1 MNHKA
6 LNHSAGRFEDIACTR
21 GRVIRV
27 LLASVVLWRGVTL
40 CAQQIAAVE
49 VPREP
54 AAHTVSD
61 GQAPAQS
68 TSSATADSPIH
79 TSIATASISGVV
91 VDPMGDAVAGA
102 TVRLTR
108 DDPAGQQNTIVGI
121 NGGFVFANLEAGAYR
136 LSISAPG
143 FASSAQTVVIS
154 AGQIYTV
161 PQTTL
166 GVASANTDVEVV
178 MSRTEIAQV
187 QMEDEEKQR
196 ILAVIPNFYVSYVPN
211 AAPLSSK
218 QKFELAGRLVI
229 DPVSFAITGVT
240 AGIQQSNNSY
250 PSWGQGAS
258 GYAKRYAASTGT
270 FLNSVVIG
278 NAILPSLLKQDPRY
292 FYKGTGT
299 VKSRILYAIAMSV
312 IARGDNGKWQ
322 PNYSG
327 ILGGLAAG
335 GLSNLYYPAANRD
348 GVGLTFRS
356 AAIGTAGSAAGNI
369 IQEFLL
375 RKLTP
380 HTGKNKPSVSG
391 TAQTQP

>member
-1 MNHKA
+1 M
-6 LNHSAGRFEDIACTR
+6 R
-21 GRVIRV
+21 GKVTLF
-27 LLASVVLWRGVTL
+27 LLISVVPWRGSTL
-40 CAQQIAAVE
+40 CAQQIAPVDL
-49 VPREP
+49 PTEP
-54 AAHTVSD
+54 AAQTLAD

-68 TSSATADSPIH
+68 TSPAAADSPIH
-79 TSIATASISGVV
+79 TSVATASISG
-91 VDPMGDAVAGA
+91 AVAGA

-108 DDPAGQQNTIVGI
+108 DDPPSQQDTLVGI
-121 NGGFVFANLEAGAYR
+121 NGGFVFANLGAGAYR
-136 LSISAPG
+136 LLITAPG
-143 FASSAQTVVIS
+143 FASTAQTVVIS

-161 PQTTL
+161 PQITL
-166 GVASANTDVEVV
+166 SVASANTDVEVV
-178 MSRTEIAQV
+178 MSRTEVAQI

-196 ILAVIPNFYVSYVPN
+196 ILAVVPNFYVTYVPN
-211 AAPLSSK
+211 AVPLSSK
-218 QKFELAGRLVI
+218 QKFELAGRFVL
-229 DPVSFAITGVT
+229 DPVSFAITGIT

-250 PSWGQGAS
+250 PSWGLGAS

-270 FLNSVVIG
+270 FLDAVVIG

-335 GLSNLYYPAANRD
+335 GISNLYYPKQNRD
-348 GVGLTFRS
+348 GLGLTFSS
-356 AAIGTAGSAAGNI
+356 AAIGTAESAAGNI
-369 IQEFLL
+369 VQEFFL

-380 HTGKNKPSVSG
+380 HTKGSKSNP
-391 TAQTQP
+391 

>member
-1 MNHKA
+1 MRVK
-6 LNHSAGRFEDIACTR
+6 
-21 GRVIRV
+21 VIRI
-27 LLASVVLWRGVTL
+27 LLASAVLWRGVTL

-49 VPREP
+49 LPQEP
-54 AAHTVSD
+54 SAQTHANEQT
-61 GQAPAQS
+61 PAQS
-68 TSSATADSPIH
+68 TSPAPADSPIH
-79 TSIATASISGVV
+79 TSVATASISGVV
-91 VDPMGDAVAGA
+91 VDPVGDAVAGA

-108 DDPAGQQNTIVGI
+108 DDPSGQQDTLVGI

-136 LSISAPG
+136 LLITAPG
-143 FASSAQTVVIS
+143 FASTAQTVVIS

-161 PQTTL
+161 PQITL
-166 GVASANTDVEVV
+166 AVASTNTDVEVV

-187 QMEDEEKQR
+187 QMQDEEKQR
-196 ILAVIPNFYVSYVPN
+196 ILAVIPNFYVSYAPN
-211 AAPLSSK
+211 AVPLSSK

-229 DPVSFAITGVT
+229 DPVSFAITGIT
-240 AGIQQSNNSY
+240 AGIQQSNDSY

-335 GLSNLYYPAANRD
+335 GISNLYYPAANRD

-380 HTGKNKPSVSG
+380 HTGKNRPSVSG
-391 TAQTQP
+391 TAQPQP